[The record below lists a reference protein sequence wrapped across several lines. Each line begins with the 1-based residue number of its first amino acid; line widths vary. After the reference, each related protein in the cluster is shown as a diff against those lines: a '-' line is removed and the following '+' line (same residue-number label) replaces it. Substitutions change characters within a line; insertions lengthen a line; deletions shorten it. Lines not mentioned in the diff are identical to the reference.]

1 MPEIKDKMIEVVNRI
16 PREQVTS
23 YGEVAKVVSDETQR
37 RVTAQ
42 LIWRQL
48 SGLARSEWN
57 TLPWWRVV
65 AKSGYISA
73 LKLGDR
79 GWKQIQLLEQEEIW
93 VVNNYVDMKEFG
105 IWADALHQNA

>member
-42 LIWRQL
+42 LI
-48 SGLARSEWN
+48 
-57 TLPWWRVV
+57 
-65 AKSGYISA
+65 
-73 LKLGDR
+73 
-79 GWKQIQLLEQEEIW
+79 
-93 VVNNYVDMKEFG
+93 
-105 IWADALHQNA
+105 

>member
-1 MPEIKDKMIEVVNRI
+1 M
-16 PREQVTS
+16 
-23 YGEVAKVVSDETQR
+23 
-37 RVTAQ
+37 
-42 LIWRQL
+42 
-48 SGLARSEWN
+48 
-57 TLPWWRVV
+57 PWWRVV

-105 IWADALHQNA
+105 I